1 MTSPKS
7 PITCHILDS
16 SVGKPAAGVRVNLHV
31 HKGPTA
37 AGDTIPGMWEFLASG
52 VTNADGRC
60 VHLLSPG
67 DQHARLQSGG
77 LYKIVFETKD
87 YFDNAGK
94 PTFYPWVEIP
104 FAVVNP
110 DEHYHVPLLISPFSY
125 TTYRGS

>member
-7 PITCHILDS
+7 PITCHVLDS
-16 SVGKPAAGVRVNLHV
+16 SVGKPATGVRVNLHV
-31 HKGPTA
+31 HRGPTA
-37 AGDTIPGMWEFLASG
+37 TGDTTTGIWDFLASG

-60 VHLLSPG
+60 VDLLSPG

-87 YFDNAGK
+87 YFDRVGK

>member
-37 AGDTIPGMWEFLASG
+37 AGDIHTGDLGFSSLRMG
-52 VTNADGRC
+52 VVWTFS
-60 VHLLSPG
+60 LLG

-87 YFDNAGK
+87 YFDSAGK

-104 FAVVNP
+104 FVVVNP